1 MSEMVYVGNEKLV
14 GEVISLDKE
23 MTTVQVY
30 EETSG
35 LKPGELVEGSGA
47 AVSVTLA
54 PGILNN
60 IFDGIERPLERI
72 ADSGGA
78 FITRGVSVDALDM
91 DRLWDAHIM
100 VSPGELVHGGT
111 IIAEVPETRAIV
123 HKCMVPP
130 DVEGTVVEVKP
141 DGEYRIHDTLVTVE
155 LRD

>member
-1 MSEMVYVGNEKLV
+1 M
-14 GEVISLDKE
+14 
-23 MTTVQVY
+23 
-30 EETSG
+30 
-35 LKPGELVEGSGA
+35 
-47 AVSVTLA
+47 
-54 PGILNN
+54 
-60 IFDGIERPLERI
+60 
-72 ADSGGA
+72 
-78 FITRGVSVDALDM
+78 DALDM

-155 LRD
+155 LRDGTRKELSMMQRWADPCGKTYAPEISGQCTADHGAEDPGYHVSYREGRKRRRYREALEPEKR